1 MLDLF
6 KDMTFDEVKEYS
18 DAMTIEGEQTQ
29 MLSQKEQIA
38 EMRSSLKNAKNLSDV
53 LDTVSK
59 DDNSIDWFKSFA
71 NDTENRY
78 QVSI

>member
-1 MLDLF
+1 
-6 KDMTFDEVKEYS
+6 MTFDEVKEYS
-18 DAMTIEGEQTQ
+18 DAMTTEGDQTK

-59 DDNSIDWFKSFA
+59 KDNSIDWFKSFA
-71 NDTENRY
+71 NDKENRY
-78 QVSI
+78 

>member
-78 QVSI
+78 